1 MICGGLSTI
10 AVNQLVTLI
19 GKVIRVDGG
28 YFQKGEKLI
37 KQDCIIKDTKSLC
50 RIVLWK
56 DNVGKLT
63 KDKSYK
69 LHNVI
74 VKQYESIK
82 YLSLAADTQHLKRY
96 LTSRTYLMM
105 KA

>member
-1 MICGGLSTI
+1 ME
-10 AVNQLVTLI
+10 VTSKK
-19 GKVIRVDGG
+19 GK
-28 YFQKGEKLI
+28 KLM
-37 KQDCIIKDTKSLC
+37 KQYCIIKDTKLLC

-82 YLSLAADTQHLKRY
+82 YLSLAADTQHLNRY

-105 KA
+105 MKA